1 MMETSAATNP
11 VAASPLEDDDD
22 ALGSGSRAVSTADLE
37 QALTGLRAGELR
49 PAMIESAVRTVFGRL
64 TMAPTN
70 WHQMAIFS
78 LSSPGAATTKS

>member
-11 VAASPLEDDDD
+11 VAASALEEDDDA

-70 WHQMAIFS
+70 WHQV
-78 LSSPGAATTKS
+78 SPPAPLPTALL